1 MTQIVL
7 NIENVSAAQAIRALV
22 KNMIGVRIVSDTRNS
37 GKNAEEDLASRICKG
52 LQQVKMI
59 QEGRLPRR
67 TVEDML
73 NEL

>member
-7 NIENVSAAQAIRALV
+7 NIENVSAAHAIRALV
-22 KNMIGVRIVSDTRNS
+22 KNMIGVRIVSDSKTIVKDS
-37 GKNAEEDLASRICKG
+37 DKDLTERLCHS

-59 QEGRLPRR
+59 KEGRLPRR
-67 TVEDML
+67 TAEEML